1 MIDILFIGTILSF
14 LQYNKYINNFVL
26 NNNEVLFSRYH
37 LIFIYLYQYINA
49 LLILATVIYSIY
61 ILELILIGVDK
72 QYSLIYILLEYIPHY
87 KIYFINNNSFS
98 QQFIFQFFIGL
109 IFNFCIITFF
119 IIFRG
124 SSKEKSNRIIK
135 QDLMLFTLFS
145 FIINILLYVFL

>member
-26 NNNEVLFSRYH
+26 NNNEILFSRYH
-37 LIFIYLYQYINA
+37 LILIYLYQYINA
-49 LLILATVIYSIY
+49 LLILATIIYSIY
-61 ILELILIGVDK
+61 ILELILIGVNK
-72 QYSLIYILLEYIPHY
+72 QYNLIYVLLEYIPHY
-87 KIYFINNNSFS
+87 KIYFINNNLFL
-98 QQFIFQFFIGL
+98 QQFILQFFIGL
-109 IFNFCIITFF
+109 ILNFCIITFL

-135 QDLMLFTLFS
+135 QDLMLFTLLS

>member
-26 NNNEVLFSRYH
+26 NSKEVLFSRFH
-37 LIFIYLYQYINA
+37 LILIYLYQYINT
-49 LLILATVIYSIY
+49 LLILATIIYSVY
-61 ILELILIGVDK
+61 ILELILIGVNK
-72 QYSLIYILLEYIPHY
+72 QYNLIYILLDYIPHY
-87 KIYFINNNSFS
+87 KNYFINNNSFL
-98 QQFIFQFFIGL
+98 QQFLLQFFIGL
-109 IFNFCIITFF
+109 ILNYCMITFL